1 MEARFDILVI
11 GAGVA
16 GLRAA
21 LAAARAGARV
31 GVAWGRRLS
40 HQGKAKGGI
49 AVVLSGEEQD
59 LVLHEED
66 TFGAGAGL
74 CDRTA
79 VRVLVR
85 DGGEEV
91 RRLIDW
97 GARFDREDNRY
108 HLTREAAHSTARILH
123 AGGDATG
130 REIIRTLVGRVRAE
144 EKIERL
150 PGAMATAIL
159 VEDGRA
165 VGARLRLLDG
175 QPLDVLA
182 RAVLLATGGMG
193 CCWAV
198 TSNPPEATGD
208 GLALALRAGCLAG
221 DLEFVQFHPTSLALP
236 GAPPFLLTEALRGE
250 GGVIRN
256 EEGERFLGRFDPR
269 GELAPRDVVARG
281 IAREIL
287 RQKGRP
293 VLLDLGGLEE
303 GFVERRF
310 PGVLAACRSYGLD
323 PLRTPIPVRPAAH
336 YAMGGV
342 VTDLWGRTTLPG
354 LYAAGPPPVCTGP
367 TAWPATPCSRGWSSA
382 PGRRG
387 RCSAM
392 PGRPCRHGRPS
403 LPLLPVSIR
412 RRAQVQESAELS
424 LGIVRSRAGLERVL
438 EELES
443 IVQNDRHA
451 EEGDPRPSREVAN
464 MVLVLSALARSA
476 LWREESRGAH
486 RREDFPAAD
495 EERFRV
501 HSRVD
506 LAGEVTSAP
515 VDFQGPSEG
524 AWEERAGGVLAE
536 IRYSMLENSRDQR
549 VLETR
554 WEILRAMDTRRLKPV
569 LRWSL
574 RCSS

>member
-1 MEARFDILVI
+1 MEARFDVLVI

-21 LAAARAGARV
+21 LAAAEVGARV
-31 GVAWGRRLS
+31 GVATKDRPEDSSSG
-40 HQGKAKGGI
+40 QAKGGI
-49 AVVLSGEEQD
+49 AVVLSGEEHD

-66 TFGAGAGL
+66 TLGAGAGV
-74 CDRTA
+74 CDETA

-91 RRLIDW
+91 RRLIQW

-130 REIIRTLVGRVRAE
+130 REIIRTLIERVRRE

-150 PGAMATAIL
+150 AGAMATSIL
-159 VEDGRA
+159 LDGGRA
-165 VGARLRLLDG
+165 VGARLRLADG
-175 QPLDVLA
+175 QPFDVLA
-182 RAVLLATGGMG
+182 PAVLLATGGMG

-236 GAPPFLLTEALRGE
+236 GAPAFLLTEALRGE

-256 EEGERFLGRFDPR
+256 EEGERFLGRIDPR

-293 VLLDLGGLEE
+293 VLLDLAGLDSA
-303 GFVERRF
+303 FVERRF
-310 PGVLAACRSYGLD
+310 PGVLAACRRYGLD

-342 VTDLWGRTTLPG
+342 VTDLWGRTTIPG
-354 LYAAGPPPVCTGP
+354 LYAAGEVATTGVHGANRLASNSLLEGLVFGARAAKAMLGDAECRLPAAPP
-367 TAWPATPCSRGWSSA
+367 AA
-382 PGRRG
+382 PPSPRLY
-387 RCSAM
+387 
-392 PGRPCRHGRPS
+392 PG
-403 LPLLPVSIR
+403 
-412 RRAQVQESAELS
+412 RRAQVQELAERF
-424 LGIVRSRAGLERVL
+424 LGIVRSRPGLERVL
-438 EELES
+438 AELDS

-464 MVLVLSALARSA
+464 MVLVLASLARCA

-486 RREDFPAAD
+486 RREDFPVAD
-495 EERFRV
+495 DRRFRV

-506 LAGEVTSAP
+506 LAGRVTPAP
-515 VDFQGPSEG
+515 VNFQLEHPGAKNVSRPEQREG
-524 AWEERAGGVLAE
+524 GR
-536 IRYSMLENSRDQR
+536 
-549 VLETR
+549 
-554 WEILRAMDTRRLKPV
+554 
-569 LRWSL
+569 
-574 RCSS
+574 

>member
-31 GVAWGRRLS
+31 GVATKDRPEDS
-40 HQGKAKGGI
+40 STGKAKGGI

-354 LYAAGPPPVCTGP
+354 LYAAGEVASTGVHGANRLASNSLLEGLVFGARAARAMLGDAGPPV
-367 TAWPATPCSRGWSSA
+367 PARA
-382 PGRRG
+382 PVAPPSPRLY
-387 RCSAM
+387 
-392 PGRPCRHGRPS
+392 PG
-403 LPLLPVSIR
+403 
-412 RRAQVQESAELS
+412 RRAQVQELAELS

-515 VDFQGPSEG
+515 VDFQ
-524 AWEERAGGVLAE
+524 AE
-536 IRYSMLENSRDQR
+536 
-549 VLETR
+549 
-554 WEILRAMDTRRLKPV
+554 
-569 LRWSL
+569 
-574 RCSS
+574 